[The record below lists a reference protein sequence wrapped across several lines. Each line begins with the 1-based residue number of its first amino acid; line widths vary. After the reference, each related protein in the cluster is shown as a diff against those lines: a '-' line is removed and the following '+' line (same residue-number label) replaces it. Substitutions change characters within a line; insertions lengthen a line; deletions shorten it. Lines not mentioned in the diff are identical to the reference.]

1 MKRRLFAVGIA
12 PALALLSLSAQEIPR
27 KAPEIA
33 VQLPD
38 GQQLLLSQFKGK
50 VVLLE
55 FLHTTCPHCQ
65 QSSMFLER
73 LTKEW
78 GPRGFQPIGVA
89 FNDNAAQLVPDFIKQ
104 MALTFPVG
112 VPVGPNPREIVL
124 TYLQH
129 SMLKTLYVPQM
140 VFIDRKGII
149 RAQHGGD
156 DDFFKD
162 LEVNVRNQVEALLK
176 EPGAARKARTSAPA
190 KTQSAVKKA
199 AAPTP

>member
-1 MKRRLFAVGIA
+1 MIRRLFAVGIA

-73 LTKEW
+73 LTKEL
-78 GPRGFQPIGVA
+78 GPKGFQPIGVA

-104 MALTFPVG
+104 MALTVPVG

-140 VFIDRKGII
+140 VFIDRKGVI

-156 DDFFKD
+156 DDFFQN

-176 EPGAARKARTSAPA
+176 EPVPARKARTAAPA